1 MERKHYTTIAFL
13 LYLCRVFYSAA
24 AAAAAATLSIAA
36 TVEVK
41 RYDAAILPLWIPQNL
56 S

>member
-13 LYLCRVFYSAA
+13 LYLCRVFYSG

>member
-13 LYLCRVFYSAA
+13 LYLCRVFYS

>member
-13 LYLCRVFYSAA
+13 LYLCRVFYSAGD
-24 AAAAAATLSIAA
+24 AAATLSIAA